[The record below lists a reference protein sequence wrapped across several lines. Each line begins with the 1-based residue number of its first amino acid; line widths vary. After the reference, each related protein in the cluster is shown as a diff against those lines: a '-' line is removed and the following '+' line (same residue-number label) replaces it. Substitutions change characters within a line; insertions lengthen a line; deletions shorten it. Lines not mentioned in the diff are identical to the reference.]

1 MDDDVIELKR
11 TYNTLL
17 GREQKAEKYLNNA
30 NEKQF
35 KKWLPEFNNII
46 RSLSSLMYQIPNIT
60 NNEIL
65 NGFKHIE

>member
-1 MDDDVIELKR
+1 MTNDTIELKR
-11 TYNTLL
+11 RYNTLL

-35 KKWLPEFNNII
+35 KKWLPEYNNII
-46 RSLSSLMYQIPNIT
+46 RSLSGLMYQIPEIT
-60 NNEIL
+60 HDEIL